1 MMHETASSCDKIFR
15 KEVMRPLYG
24 TDSLHY
30 NTFNRHKELDRDILW
45 EACMIFRSICAAF
58 LTLTL
63 VPATTVGPAQSADVF
78 ELKVSHYLPPN
89 HTFQKELVRWGEELE
104 KASGGRLK
112 LRIYP
117 ASQLGPVNRQFDLV
131 RNGVADIAVG
141 LHGAT
146 PGRFPV
152 SDLVSLPYV
161 RPSAGSLSEVT
172 SYRLTELAPKYLAAE
187 HPGMKILWMAVTNPL
202 LVHTTKIPLK
212 SVDDLKGLRI
222 RYAGEQF
229 AAIISM
235 LNAVPLAVPPG
246 ETQDALAKG
255 IIDGCTFPYE
265 AAQSFDLGTV
275 AKYSQEPGVMN
286 QRKFDGLPADL
297 REIIEMTTGVAQ
309 AGRFG
314 AAFDAAEKA
323 GRDYMISKG
332 VQITTLTPEEF
343 AKIKTRLEP
352 ITVKSI
358 EEVEKQ
364 GKPAKAFLADYQR

>member
-1 MMHETASSCDKIFR
+1 
-15 KEVMRPLYG
+15 
-24 TDSLHY
+24 
-30 NTFNRHKELDRDILW
+30 
-45 EACMIFRSICAAF
+45 MIFRSLPSICAAF
-58 LTLTL
+58 LVLAFAPVITAD
-63 VPATTVGPAQSADVF
+63 PAHSADVF

-104 KASGGRLK
+104 KTSGGRLR

-146 PGRFPV
+146 PGRFPL

-161 RPSAGSLSEVT
+161 HPFAGSQSEIT
-172 SYRLTELAPKYLAAE
+172 SRRLTELAPKYLAAE

-202 LVHTTKIPLK
+202 LVHTAKVPLK
-212 SVDDLKGLRI
+212 SADDLKGLRI

-229 AAIISM
+229 AAVISM

-275 AKYSQEPGVMN
+275 AKYSQEPGISTASFAVVMN
-286 QRKFDGLPADL
+286 QRKFDSLPADL
-297 REIIEMTTGVAQ
+297 REIIEKTTGVEQ

-332 VQITTLTPEEF
+332 VQITTLAPEEF

-352 ITVKSI
+352 VTVKST
-358 EEVEKQ
+358 EEVERQ
-364 GKPAKAFLADYQR
+364 GKPAKAFLTDYQR

>member
-1 MMHETASSCDKIFR
+1 MFRGGSLIFR
-15 KEVMRPLYG
+15 LLP
-24 TDSLHY
+24 
-30 NTFNRHKELDRDILW
+30 
-45 EACMIFRSICAAF
+45 SICAAF
-58 LTLTL
+58 LALAFA
-63 VPATTVGPAQSADVF
+63 PAIPADLAYGADVF

-131 RNGVADIAVG
+131 RNGVVDVAVG

-146 PGRFPV
+146 PGRFPL

-161 RPSAGSLSEVT
+161 HPSAGSQSEIT
-172 SYRLTELAPKYLAAE
+172 SRRLTELAPKYLAAE

-202 LVHTTKIPLK
+202 LVHTAKVPLK
-212 SVDDLKGLRI
+212 SAEDLKGLRI

-229 AAIISM
+229 AAIISA
-235 LNAVPLAVPPG
+235 LKAVPLAVPPG

-275 AKYSQEPGVMN
+275 AKYSQEPGISAASFAVVMN
-286 QRKFDGLPADL
+286 QRKFDSLPPDL
-297 REIIEMTTGVAQ
+297 KEIIENTTGVAQ
-309 AGRFG
+309 ADRFG
-314 AAFDAAEKA
+314 AAFDAAEQA
-323 GRDYMISKG
+323 GRDYMISRG
-332 VQITTLTPEEF
+332 VQITTLAPEEL
-343 AKIKTRLEP
+343 AKLKTLLEP
-352 ITVKSI
+352 ITAAS
-358 EEVEKQ
+358 VEALERQ
-364 GKPAKAFLADYQR
+364 GKPARALLADYRR